1 LRWEEWEPVYAR
13 ILKEFG
19 FSRQADELSAQ
30 LLDSLLQS
38 KPKVDDEG
46 LAARIGEEVT
56 VCGNGPNLEEGLERS
71 SPRGT
76 LICADGATGRL
87 MDRHYW
93 PALIVTDLDGDI
105 EPQLRANSAGAVM
118 VVHAHGDNRGRILS
132 VVPRIEGA
140 VVGTTQSRPFG
151 RLRNFGG
158 FTDGDR
164 AVELARHF
172 GARRVNLIGF
182 DFEAPTLVS
191 GKDAGIKAR
200 KLRWAQ
206 SIIFDMNPP
215 QVELFTI

>member
-1 LRWEEWEPVYAR
+1 MRWEEWEPVYER
-13 ILKEFG
+13 ILEEFG
-19 FSRQADELSAQ
+19 YSRQDDELSAQ

-38 KPKVDDEG
+38 KQKVEDTF
-46 LAARIGEEVT
+46 LKTRIGAEVT

-87 MDRHYW
+87 MARNFW
-93 PALIVTDLDGDI
+93 PDLIVTDLDGDI
-105 EPQLRANSAGAVM
+105 EPQLHANSSGAVM
-118 VVHAHGDNRGRILS
+118 IVHAHGDNMRKIAL
-132 VVPRIEGA
+132 VVPRIEGV

-172 GARRVNLIGF
+172 GTRRVNLIGF
-182 DFEAPTLVS
+182 DFEVPNPVS
-191 GKDAGIKAR
+191 GKDMGIKAK

-215 QVELFTI
+215 QVELFTA